1 MDLFVELLN
10 FRVIISSLA
19 AYDLA
24 APAKVLQA
32 IYDEEAKILS
42 PINLVDRKERIVQDL
57 DITMTR
63 ANWTEFVGPEKYIG
77 SSYW

>member
-1 MDLFVELLN
+1 MKLLS
-10 FRVIISSLA
+10 FRVIISILA

-42 PINLVDRKERIVQDL
+42 PINLVDRKERIVQNL
-57 DITMTR
+57 DITVTGD
-63 ANWTEFVGPEKYIG
+63 NWTEFVGPEKYIRT
-77 SSYW
+77 SYTGDSF